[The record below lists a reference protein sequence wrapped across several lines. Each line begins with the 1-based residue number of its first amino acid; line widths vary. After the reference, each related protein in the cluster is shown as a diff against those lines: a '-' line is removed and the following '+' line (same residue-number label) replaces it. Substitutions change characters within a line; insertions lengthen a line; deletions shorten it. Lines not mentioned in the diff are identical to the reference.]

1 METDKETEKTGKLLC
16 LPACLPAC
24 LHIQLQ
30 QAAILLDAQPGSQ
43 PTTERGNLQ
52 PPGRS
57 LHVLSC
63 KSGSYG
69 STARVGLDTFE
80 PLGSKQV
87 ANGTGEKGGGERHI
101 VMWERVSSSPQQ
113 PASHSLSLPSPV
125 SSIAVSRHRG
135 QILTSD

>member
-1 METDKETEKTGKLLC
+1 METEKATEKTGKLLC
-16 LPACLPAC
+16 LPACL
-24 LHIQLQ
+24 HIQLQ
-30 QAAILLDAQPGSQ
+30 QIPKPLDAQ

-63 KSGSYG
+63 KSGSNG

-101 VMWERVSSSPQQ
+101 TMWERVSRSPQK
-113 PASHSLSLPSPV
+113 PASHSSSLPSPV
-125 SSIAVSRHRG
+125 SSVAVSRHRS